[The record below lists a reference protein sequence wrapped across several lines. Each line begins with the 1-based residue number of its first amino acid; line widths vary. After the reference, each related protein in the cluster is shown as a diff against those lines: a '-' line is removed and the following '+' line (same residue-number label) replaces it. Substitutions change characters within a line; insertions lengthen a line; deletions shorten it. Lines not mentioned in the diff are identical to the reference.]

1 MKCCKCNKEIDTS
14 KNTIPPNWFGVYN
27 MSKLTKVICSDCIRK
42 PENKE
47 DWTK

>member
-1 MKCCKCNKEIDTS
+1 MKCYKCGKEIDTR
-14 KNTIPPNWFGVYN
+14 KNIIPPTWFGMYN
-27 MSKLTKVICSDCIRK
+27 MGKLIKVICLDCIRK